1 MSTASATSATSVSP
15 AAPACAAPI
24 AAITWFEIPCADLS
38 RAQAFYERVLARPMQ
53 REDFGGG
60 PMALFAHDDGTTGG
74 CLSTGPDYRVA
85 PGAGV
90 RIYLDCSPSLD
101 AAVAR
106 IAPAGGQVVGDT
118 IELPRGIGFIAHMV
132 DVDGNTI
139 GLHAKVR

>member
-1 MSTASATSATSVSP
+1 MTTASASS
-15 AAPACAAPI
+15 AAPASASSSAASVT
-24 AAITWFEIPCADLS
+24 AITWFEIPCADLS
-38 RAQAFYERVLARPMQ
+38 RAQAFYEHVLARPMQ

-60 PMALFAHDDGTTGG
+60 PMALFAHDDGATGG
-74 CLSTGPDYRVA
+74 CLSSGPDHRVA

-118 IELPRGIGFIAHMV
+118 IELPRGIGFIAHLV